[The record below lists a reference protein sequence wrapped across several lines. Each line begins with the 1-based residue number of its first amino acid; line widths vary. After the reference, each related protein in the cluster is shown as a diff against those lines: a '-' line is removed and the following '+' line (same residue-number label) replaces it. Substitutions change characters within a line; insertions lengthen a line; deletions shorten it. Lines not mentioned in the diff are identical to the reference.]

1 MEVKE
6 ESKSPIDEEVNK
18 LTLEELDLPT
28 RIVNA
33 LRKSGY
39 GTVSDLL
46 GIKPGDLAKIKN
58 LGEKSIK
65 TVQAALAKKDV
76 FWKPGGNDET
86 QSKG

>member
-1 MEVKE
+1 MAVKE
-6 ESKSPIDEEVNK
+6 EPKLPVYEEATR

-65 TVQAALAKKDV
+65 TVQAALAKKEV
-76 FWKPGGNDET
+76 KWEPGG
-86 QSKG
+86 KK

>member
-1 MEVKE
+1 
-6 ESKSPIDEEVNK
+6 
-18 LTLEELDLPT
+18 LEELDLPT

-39 GTVSDLL
+39 GTVFDLL
-46 GIKPGDLAKIKN
+46 GIKPDDLARIKN

-76 FWKPGGNDET
+76 KWEPGGKE
-86 QSKG
+86 